1 MSVLVILVLLVLVF
15 LNGVLIK
22 LLVMLLDNDIVVDD
36 FIV

>member
-1 MSVLVILVLLVLVF
+1 MSVLVIFVLLVLVF
-15 LNGVLIK
+15 INGVLIK